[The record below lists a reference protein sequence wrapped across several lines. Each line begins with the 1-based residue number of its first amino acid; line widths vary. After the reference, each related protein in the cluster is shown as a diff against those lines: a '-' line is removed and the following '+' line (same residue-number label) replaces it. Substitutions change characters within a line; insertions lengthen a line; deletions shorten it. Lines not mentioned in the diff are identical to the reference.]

1 MSKLTATFISLFPE
15 SIRSIVQSSILGK
28 AVSSGILQI
37 DECNMRDFANDKHK
51 TADDS
56 PCGGGPGQLIKIDVA
71 APAIRSATNNQ
82 LKKCVILTDPSGK
95 IFSQDDAKRL
105 AKYDQLVFVC
115 GRYEGIDSRIHHYV
129 DEVFSIGDFVLTG
142 GELPALVMLD
152 AIIRCIPGVL
162 GNESSAVLESHED
175 GLLEESQYTRPIVFE
190 NHSVPTVL
198 LSGDHK
204 KIESARL
211 GERLLKT
218 KMLRPDLFS
227 KINLSKQD
235 EKLLLEAEKLRPFAW
250 EKINKLSTLEKY

>member
-1 MSKLTATFISLFPE
+1 MAKLTATFVSLFPE

-28 AVSSGILQI
+28 AISAGILQI
-37 DECNMRDFANDKHK
+37 DECNMRDFATDKHK

-71 APAIRSATNNQ
+71 VPAIRSATNNQ

-105 AKYDQLVFVC
+105 AKYDQIVFVC
-115 GRYEGIDSRIHHYV
+115 GRYEGIDSRICNYV
-129 DEVFSIGDFVLTG
+129 NEVFSIGDFVLTG

-152 AIIRCIPGVL
+152 TITRCIPGVL
-162 GNESSAVLESHED
+162 GNEASAVLESHED
-175 GLLEESQYTRPIVFE
+175 GLLEESQFTRPVDFE
-190 NHSVPTVL
+190 NHSVPAVL

-204 KIESARL
+204 KIENARR

-218 KMLRPDLFS
+218 KCLRPDLFS
-227 KINLSKQD
+227 KINISKHD
-235 EKLLLEAEKLRPFAW
+235 DKLLQETEKLRPFAW
-250 EKINKLSTLEKY
+250 EKINKISTLKKY